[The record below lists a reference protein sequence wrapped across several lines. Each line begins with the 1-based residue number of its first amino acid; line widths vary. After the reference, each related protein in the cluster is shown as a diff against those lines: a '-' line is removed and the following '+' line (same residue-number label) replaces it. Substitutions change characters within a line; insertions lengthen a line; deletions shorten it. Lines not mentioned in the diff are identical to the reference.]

1 MQGVTVCARR
11 LYLANVFKVHQC
23 CSMNGF
29 AMSFVWLFSVPLYK
43 YCTVCSSVEE
53 HWLVDFT
60 LGWLWIMLLGTF
72 MHKILGGHM
81 LSVLTGIS
89 LGGELLGHVVP
100 GFYYLNSCKTLSQI
114 TVPCSIPVSSA
125 WGLQFLHI
133 LTNAYLS
140 FGWGMSCG
148 YERTGN
154 PDWAVD
160 FLHSWLFFTS
170 VHVLH
175 DLWKRLR
182 KVKHIVAI

>member
-1 MQGVTVCARR
+1 MFSRSINVVAWMGSSWLLFGYSAFHCISTV
-11 LYLANVFKVHQC
+11 Q
-23 CSMNGF
+23 
-29 AMSFVWLFSVPLYK
+29 FVPQWK
-43 YCTVCSSVEE
+43 NI
-53 HWLVDFT
+53 WVDFT

-81 LSVLTGIS
+81 LSALTGIS
-89 LGGELLGHVVP
+89 LGGEMLGHVVP
-100 GFYYLNSCKTLSQI
+100 GLYYLNYCKTLSQI
-114 TVPCSIPVSSA
+114 TVPFSIPVSSA

-133 LTNAYLS
+133 LANPYLS

-160 FLHSWLFFTS
+160 FLHGWLFFTS
-170 VHVLH
+170 VRVLH
-175 DLWKRLR
+175 GLWKRLR